1 MKLGL
6 TEKQYNHLLTLI
18 SETELEEQSEPP
30 AAEPEKGTSDKQA
43 GGQGYP
49 EVGKWES
56 GVTRGPGNQVG
67 ITKWSDVVGS
77 KLTRSKGNQL
87 KEQST
92 PNLIPIGDNYN
103 KLFKGKEKPTPPI
116 PAIEKY
122 PNNQQMDKNGNI
134 TYPYE
139 KKNMEGNYLYWYY
152 KSPIKSIADVGF
164 QDKLN
169 IKYRQDLNSWMISN
183 MNMTLEDWERYH
195 GRKSKSGKNVPK
207 GFNPDLYDE
216 YLSKEQD
223 LRKRATDMLKKT
235 ISGDPKD
242 KQKYDNII
250 KQLDNLKKEYS
261 NSEFSYGITK
271 DELNQ
276 YNEKKKLIDDYYG
289 NMLKS
294 IGGGNNSQSILE
306 PIKKD
311 NTYIPKNINIPNQID
326 TSNQY
331 NLIKK
336 EWSEQLKTLDLLFGK
351 DNWTKDVSILGQ
363 EFDRIWDK
371 WGSVIQIIGNIA
383 IIAVSGGIAGV
394 VEGAAGAIG
403 FTVSSGALRA
413 AAPYVADSVFN
424 TLIGTYESS
433 RGKNEE
439 ALISFLCA
447 MVPYVTYGKNIG
459 KVSIETAE
467 GLSKK
472 IILNKF
478 DTKESMDRFIKSL
491 TPEER
496 YIFRET
502 MSLPKE
508 TIKTNFDLAVK
519 QIGKTI
525 KGAGLKIPKAG
536 ISIWGPLLSKQLSVE
551 GGIPVSAAI
560 INALFKFIQN
570 NEMINL
576 SSDDLIKTRQYL
588 DGKLKNSSPPT
599 TMMISDKIV
608 EGMGNGS
615 IKTFFDVKNVVNEM
629 IYNEPT
635 DEDIDYL
642 NKKYGKYGLNLSKYK
657 KTKKVNP
664 ISSFSGLK
672 LNN

>member
-6 TEKQYNHLLTLI
+6 TDIQYNSLLTVLQEQG
-18 SETELEEQSEPP
+18 ETP

-49 EVGKWES
+49 QVGKWES

-67 ITKWSDVVGS
+67 VTKWADVVGS
-77 KLTRSKGNQL
+77 KLTRGHGNQL

-92 PNLIPIGDNYN
+92 PNLISNN
-103 KLFKGKEKPTPPI
+103 TKLFKGKEKPTPPI

-122 PNNQQMDKNGNI
+122 PNNQQMDKNGKI

-216 YLSKEQD
+216 YLSKEQSI
-223 LRKRATDMLKKT
+223 RKKATEMLTKSKQT
-235 ISGDPKD
+235 GDPKD
-242 KQKYDNII
+242 KQQYDNLV

-276 YNEKKKLIDDYYG
+276 YNQKKKEINDYYG
-289 NMLKS
+289 NMLKT
-294 IGGGNNSQSILE
+294 IEGGNNSQSLFE

-311 NTYIPKNINIPNQID
+311 NTFIPKNINIPNKID

-371 WGSVIQIIGNIA
+371 WGSAIQIIGNIA

-403 FTVSSGALRA
+403 FTVSSGAVRA
-413 AAPYVADSVFN
+413 AAPYVTDSVFN
-424 TLIGTYESS
+424 ALIGSYESS

-447 MVPYVTYGKNIG
+447 MVPYVTYSKNIG

-467 GLSKK
+467 GLSRK
-472 IILNKF
+472 IILSKF

-508 TIKTNFDLAVK
+508 MIKTNFDLAVK

-525 KGAGLKIPKAG
+525 KGAGLKVPKAG
-536 ISIWGPLLSKQLSVE
+536 ISTWGPLLLKQLSVE
-551 GGIPVSAAI
+551 GGIPISTAI
-560 INALFKFIQN
+560 TNALFKFIQN

-576 SSDDLIKTRQYL
+576 SSDDLIKTRQYF
-588 DGKLKNSSPPT
+588 DSKLKNLSPPT
-599 TMMISDKIV
+599 IMMVSDKIV
-608 EGMGNGS
+608 GGIGNGS
-615 IKTFFDVKNVVNEM
+615 IKTFSDVKNIVNEM

-635 DEDIDYL
+635 NEDIDYL

-657 KTKKVNP
+657 KTKK
-664 ISSFSGLK
+664 
-672 LNN
+672 

>member
-6 TEKQYNHLLTLI
+6 TDIQYNSLLTVLQEQG
-18 SETELEEQSEPP
+18 ETP

-49 EVGKWES
+49 QVGKWES

-67 ITKWSDVVGS
+67 VTKWADVVGS
-77 KLTRSKGNQL
+77 KLTRGHGNQL

-92 PNLIPIGDNYN
+92 PNLISNN
-103 KLFKGKEKPTPPI
+103 TKLFKGKEKPTPPI

-122 PNNQQMDKNGNI
+122 PNNQQMDKNGKI

-216 YLSKEQD
+216 YLSKEQSI
-223 LRKRATDMLKKT
+223 RKKATEMLTKSKQT
-235 ISGDPKD
+235 GDPKD
-242 KQKYDNII
+242 KQQYDNLV

-276 YNEKKKLIDDYYG
+276 YNQKKKEINDYYG
-289 NMLKS
+289 NMLKT
-294 IGGGNNSQSILE
+294 IEGGNNSQSLFE

-311 NTYIPKNINIPNQID
+311 NTFIPKNINIPNKID

-371 WGSVIQIIGNIA
+371 WGSAIQIIGNIA

-403 FTVSSGALRA
+403 FTVSSGAVRA
-413 AAPYVADSVFN
+413 AAPYVTDSVFN
-424 TLIGTYESS
+424 ALIGSYESS

-447 MVPYVTYGKNIG
+447 MVPYVTYSKNIG

-467 GLSKK
+467 GLSRK
-472 IILNKF
+472 IILSKF

-508 TIKTNFDLAVK
+508 MIKTNFDLAVK

-525 KGAGLKIPKAG
+525 KGAGLKVPKAG
-536 ISIWGPLLSKQLSVE
+536 ISTWGPLLLKQLSVE
-551 GGIPVSAAI
+551 GGIPISTAI
-560 INALFKFIQN
+560 TNALFKFIQN

-576 SSDDLIKTRQYL
+576 SSYDLIKTRQYF
-588 DGKLKNSSPPT
+588 DSKLKNLSPPT
-599 TMMISDKIV
+599 IMMVSDKIV
-608 EGMGNGS
+608 GGIGNGS
-615 IKTFFDVKNVVNEM
+615 IKTFSDVKNIVNEM

-635 DEDIDYL
+635 NEDIDYL

-657 KTKKVNP
+657 KTKK
-664 ISSFSGLK
+664 
-672 LNN
+672 

>member
-6 TEKQYNHLLTLI
+6 TDIQYNSLLTVLQEQG
-18 SETELEEQSEPP
+18 ETP

-49 EVGKWES
+49 QVGKWES

-67 ITKWSDVVGS
+67 VTKWADVVGS
-77 KLTRSKGNQL
+77 KLTRGHGNQL

-92 PNLIPIGDNYN
+92 PNLISNN
-103 KLFKGKEKPTPPI
+103 TKLFKGKEKPTPPI

-122 PNNQQMDKNGNI
+122 PNNQQMDKNGKI

-152 KSPIKSIADVGF
+152 KSPIKSIANVGF

-216 YLSKEQD
+216 YLSKEQSI
-223 LRKRATDMLKKT
+223 RKKATEMLTKSKQT
-235 ISGDPKD
+235 GDPKD
-242 KQKYDNII
+242 KQQYDNLV

-276 YNEKKKLIDDYYG
+276 YNQKKKEINDYYG
-289 NMLKS
+289 NMLKT
-294 IGGGNNSQSILE
+294 IEGGNNSQSLFE

-311 NTYIPKNINIPNQID
+311 NTFIPKNINIPNKID

-371 WGSVIQIIGNIA
+371 WGSAIQIIGNIA

-403 FTVSSGALRA
+403 FTVSSGAVRA
-413 AAPYVADSVFN
+413 AAPYVTDSVFN
-424 TLIGTYESS
+424 ALIGSYESS

-447 MVPYVTYGKNIG
+447 MVPYVTYSKNIG

-467 GLSKK
+467 GLSRK
-472 IILNKF
+472 IILSKF

-508 TIKTNFDLAVK
+508 MIKTNFDLAVK

-525 KGAGLKIPKAG
+525 KGAGLKVPKAG
-536 ISIWGPLLSKQLSVE
+536 ISTWGPLLLKQLSVE
-551 GGIPVSAAI
+551 GGIPISTAI
-560 INALFKFIQN
+560 TNALFKFIQN

-576 SSDDLIKTRQYL
+576 SSDDLIKTRQYF
-588 DGKLKNSSPPT
+588 DSKLKNLSPPT
-599 TMMISDKIV
+599 IMMVSDKIV
-608 EGMGNGS
+608 GGIGNGS
-615 IKTFFDVKNVVNEM
+615 IKTFYDVKNIVNEM

-635 DEDIDYL
+635 NEDIDYL

-657 KTKKVNP
+657 KTKK
-664 ISSFSGLK
+664 
-672 LNN
+672 

>member
-6 TEKQYNHLLTLI
+6 TDIQYNSLLTVLQEQG
-18 SETELEEQSEPP
+18 ETP
-30 AAEPEKGTSDKQA
+30 AAEPEKGTSDKQS

-49 EVGKWES
+49 AVGKWES

-67 ITKWSDVVGS
+67 VTKWSDVVGA
-77 KLTRSKGNQL
+77 KLTRGKANQL

-92 PNLIPIGDNYN
+92 PNLISNN
-103 KLFKGKEKPTPPI
+103 TKLFKGKEKPTPPI

-122 PNNQQMDKNGNI
+122 PNNQQMDKNGKI

-152 KSPIKSIADVGF
+152 KSPIKSIANVGF

-216 YLSKEQD
+216 YLSKEQSI
-223 LRKRATDMLKKT
+223 RKKATEMLTKSKQT
-235 ISGDPKD
+235 GDPKD
-242 KQKYDNII
+242 KQQYDNLV

-261 NSEFSYGITK
+261 NSEFSYGINK

-276 YNEKKKLIDDYYG
+276 YNQKKKEINDYYG
-289 NMLKS
+289 NMLKNLS
-294 IGGGNNSQSILE
+294 GENKLLSKLDRIGQ
-306 PIKKD
+306 D
-311 NTYIPKNINIPNQID
+311 NTYIPKKVNTVSETD
-326 TSNQY
+326 K
-331 NLIKK
+331 IKK

-351 DNWTKDVSILGQ
+351 DNWTKDVSVLGQ

-371 WGSVIQIIGNIA
+371 WGTVIQIIGNIA

-403 FTVSSGALRA
+403 FTVSSGAVRA
-413 AAPYVADSVFN
+413 AAPYVTDSVFN
-424 TLIGTYESS
+424 ALIGSYESS

-447 MVPYVTYGKNIG
+447 MVPYVTYSKNIG

-467 GLSKK
+467 GLSRK
-472 IILNKF
+472 IILSKF

-508 TIKTNFDLAVK
+508 MIKTNFDLAVK

-525 KGAGLKIPKAG
+525 KGAGLKVPKVG
-536 ISIWGPLLSKQLSVE
+536 ISTWGPLLLKQLSVE
-551 GGIPVSAAI
+551 GGIPISTAI
-560 INALFKFIQN
+560 TNALFKFIQN

-576 SSDDLIKTRQYL
+576 SSDDLIKTRQYF
-588 DGKLKNSSPPT
+588 DSKLKNSSPPT
-599 TMMISDKIV
+599 IMMVSDKIV
-608 EGMGNGS
+608 GGIGNGS
-615 IKTFFDVKNVVNEM
+615 IKTFSDVKNIVNEM

-635 DEDIDYL
+635 NEDIDYL

-657 KTKKVNP
+657 KTKK
-664 ISSFSGLK
+664 
-672 LNN
+672 

>member
-6 TEKQYNHLLTLI
+6 TDIQYNSLLTVLQEQG
-18 SETELEEQSEPP
+18 ETP

-49 EVGKWES
+49 QVGKWES

-67 ITKWSDVVGS
+67 VTKWADVVGS
-77 KLTRSKGNQL
+77 KLTRGHGNQL

-92 PNLIPIGDNYN
+92 PNLISNN
-103 KLFKGKEKPTPPI
+103 TKLFKGKEKPTPPI

-122 PNNQQMDKNGNI
+122 PNNQQMDKNGKI

-152 KSPIKSIADVGF
+152 KSPIKSIANVGF

-216 YLSKEQD
+216 YLSKEQSI
-223 LRKRATDMLKKT
+223 RKKATEMLTKSKQT
-235 ISGDPKD
+235 GDPKD
-242 KQKYDNII
+242 KQQYDNLV

-276 YNEKKKLIDDYYG
+276 YNQKKKEINDYYG
-289 NMLKS
+289 NMLKNLS
-294 IGGGNNSQSILE
+294 GENKLLSKLDRIGQ
-306 PIKKD
+306 D
-311 NTYIPKNINIPNQID
+311 NTYIPKKVNTVSETD
-326 TSNQY
+326 K
-331 NLIKK
+331 IKK
-336 EWSEQLKTLDLLFGK
+336 EWSDELKKLDLLFGK
-351 DNWTKDVSILGQ
+351 DNWIKDVSILGQ

-371 WGSVIQIIGNIA
+371 WGTTIQIIGNIA
-383 IIAVSGGIAGV
+383 IIAVSGGIAGM
-394 VEGAAGAIG
+394 VEGTAGAIG
-403 FTVSSGALRA
+403 FTLSSGALRA
-413 AAPYVADSVFN
+413 AAPYVADSTFN
-424 TLIGTYESS
+424 ALIGAYESS

-447 MVPYVTYGKNIG
+447 MVPYVSYSKNIG

-467 GLSKK
+467 GLSRK
-472 IILNKF
+472 IILGKF
-478 DTKESMDRFIKSL
+478 DTREGMDTFIKSL

-508 TIKTNFDLAVK
+508 MIKRNFDLA
-519 QIGKTI
+519 IKTVS
-525 KGAGLKIPKAG
+525 KVVGNEGLKIPKAG
-536 ISIWGPLLSKQLSVE
+536 ISIWGPKILKQIGIE
-551 GGIPVSAAI
+551 GGVPLSGI
-560 INALFKFIQN
+560 IVNSLFKIITNDYGHIYTSDELLEVKKFLKSLKTLNNIELLTKSGQVLSDLKNQN
-570 NEMINL
+570 ISKVNKP
-576 SSDDLIKTRQYL
+576 DLIKILSSR
-588 DGKLKNSSPPT
+588 LKNKEIPQ
-599 TMMISDKIV
+599 
-608 EGMGNGS
+608 
-615 IKTFFDVKNVVNEM
+615 DVL
-629 IYNEPT
+629 
-635 DEDIDYL
+635 D
-642 NKKYGKYGLNLSKYK
+642 
-657 KTKKVNP
+657 KVNKEV
-664 ISSFSGLK
+664 LK
-672 LNN
+672 TNIERIKNEK

>member
-6 TEKQYNHLLTLI
+6 TDIQYNSLLTVLQEQG
-18 SETELEEQSEPP
+18 ETP
-30 AAEPEKGTSDKQA
+30 AAEPEKGTSDKQS

-49 EVGKWES
+49 AVGKWES

-67 ITKWSDVVGS
+67 VTKWSDVVGA
-77 KLTRSKGNQL
+77 KLTRGKANQL

-92 PNLIPIGDNYN
+92 PNLISNN
-103 KLFKGKEKPTPPI
+103 TKLFKGKEKPTPPI

-122 PNNQQMDKNGNI
+122 PNNQQMDKNGKI

-216 YLSKEQD
+216 YLSKEQSI
-223 LRKRATDMLKKT
+223 RKKATEMLTKSKQT
-235 ISGDPKD
+235 GDPKD
-242 KQKYDNII
+242 KQQYDNLV

-261 NSEFSYGITK
+261 NSEFSYGINK

-276 YNEKKKLIDDYYG
+276 YNQKKKEINDYYG
-289 NMLKS
+289 NMLKNLS
-294 IGGGNNSQSILE
+294 GENKLLSKLDRIGQ
-306 PIKKD
+306 D
-311 NTYIPKNINIPNQID
+311 NTYIPKKVNTVSETD
-326 TSNQY
+326 K
-331 NLIKK
+331 IKK

-351 DNWTKDVSILGQ
+351 DNWTKDVSVLGQ

-371 WGSVIQIIGNIA
+371 WGTVIQIIGNIA

-403 FTVSSGALRA
+403 FTVSSGAVRA
-413 AAPYVADSVFN
+413 AAPYVTDSVFN
-424 TLIGTYESS
+424 ALIGSYESS

-447 MVPYVTYGKNIG
+447 MVPYVTYSKNIG

-467 GLSKK
+467 GLSRK
-472 IILNKF
+472 IILSKF

-508 TIKTNFDLAVK
+508 MIKTNFDLAVK

-525 KGAGLKIPKAG
+525 KGAGLKVPKAG
-536 ISIWGPLLSKQLSVE
+536 ISTWGPLLLKQLSVE
-551 GGIPVSAAI
+551 GGIPISTAI
-560 INALFKFIQN
+560 TNALFKFIQN

-576 SSDDLIKTRQYL
+576 SSDDLIKTRQYF
-588 DGKLKNSSPPT
+588 DSKLKNSSPPT
-599 TMMISDKIV
+599 IMMVSDKIV
-608 EGMGNGS
+608 GGIGNGS
-615 IKTFFDVKNVVNEM
+615 IKTFSDVKNIVNEM

-635 DEDIDYL
+635 NEDIDYL

-657 KTKKVNP
+657 KTKK
-664 ISSFSGLK
+664 
-672 LNN
+672 

>member
-6 TEKQYNHLLTLI
+6 TDIQYNSLLTVLQEQG
-18 SETELEEQSEPP
+18 ETP

-49 EVGKWES
+49 QVGKWES

-67 ITKWSDVVGS
+67 VTKWADVVGS
-77 KLTRSKGNQL
+77 KLTRGHGNQL

-92 PNLIPIGDNYN
+92 PNLISNN
-103 KLFKGKEKPTPPI
+103 TKLFKGKEKPTPPI

-122 PNNQQMDKNGNI
+122 PNNQQMDKNGKI

-216 YLSKEQD
+216 YLSKEQSI
-223 LRKRATDMLKKT
+223 RKKATEMLTKSKQT
-235 ISGDPKD
+235 GDPKD
-242 KQKYDNII
+242 KQQYDNLV

-261 NSEFSYGITK
+261 NSEFSYGINK

-276 YNEKKKLIDDYYG
+276 YNQKKKEINDYYG
-289 NMLKS
+289 NMLKNLS
-294 IGGGNNSQSILE
+294 GENKLLSKLDRIGQ
-306 PIKKD
+306 D
-311 NTYIPKNINIPNQID
+311 NTYIPKKVNTVSETD
-326 TSNQY
+326 K
-331 NLIKK
+331 IKK

-351 DNWTKDVSILGQ
+351 DNWTKDVSVLGQ

-371 WGSVIQIIGNIA
+371 WGTVIQIIGNIA

-394 VEGAAGAIG
+394 VEGAAGSIG
-403 FTVSSGALRA
+403 FTVSSGAVRA
-413 AAPYVADSVFN
+413 AAPYVTDSVFN
-424 TLIGTYESS
+424 ALIGSYESS

-447 MVPYVTYGKNIG
+447 MVPYVTYSKNIG

-467 GLSKK
+467 GLSRK
-472 IILNKF
+472 IILSKF

-508 TIKTNFDLAVK
+508 MIKTNFDLAVK

-525 KGAGLKIPKAG
+525 KGAGLKVPKAG
-536 ISIWGPLLSKQLSVE
+536 ISTWGPLLLKQLSVE
-551 GGIPVSAAI
+551 GGIPISTAI
-560 INALFKFIQN
+560 TNALFKFIQN

-576 SSDDLIKTRQYL
+576 SSDDLIKTRQYF
-588 DGKLKNSSPPT
+588 DSKLKNSSPPT
-599 TMMISDKIV
+599 IMMVSDKIV
-608 EGMGNGS
+608 GGIGNGS
-615 IKTFFDVKNVVNEM
+615 IKTFYDVKNIVNEM

-635 DEDIDYL
+635 NEDIDYL

-657 KTKKVNP
+657 KTKK
-664 ISSFSGLK
+664 
-672 LNN
+672 

>member
-6 TEKQYNHLLTLI
+6 TDIQYNSLLTVLQEQG
-18 SETELEEQSEPP
+18 ETP
-30 AAEPEKGTSDKQA
+30 AAEPEKGTSDKQS

-49 EVGKWES
+49 AVGKWES

-67 ITKWSDVVGS
+67 VTKWSDVVGA
-77 KLTRSKGNQL
+77 KLTRGKANQL

-92 PNLIPIGDNYN
+92 PNLISNN
-103 KLFKGKEKPTPPI
+103 TKLFKGKEKPTPPI

-122 PNNQQMDKNGNI
+122 PNNQQMDKNGKI

-216 YLSKEQD
+216 YLSKEQSI
-223 LRKRATDMLKKT
+223 RKKATEMLTKSKQT
-235 ISGDPKD
+235 GDPKD
-242 KQKYDNII
+242 KQQYDNLV

-261 NSEFSYGITK
+261 NSEFSYGINK

-276 YNEKKKLIDDYYG
+276 YNQKKKEINDYYG
-289 NMLKS
+289 NMLKNLS
-294 IGGGNNSQSILE
+294 GENKLLSKLDRIGQ
-306 PIKKD
+306 D
-311 NTYIPKNINIPNQID
+311 NTYIPKKVNTVSETD
-326 TSNQY
+326 K
-331 NLIKK
+331 IKK

-351 DNWTKDVSILGQ
+351 DNWTKDVSVLGQ

-371 WGSVIQIIGNIA
+371 WGTVIQIIGNIA

-403 FTVSSGALRA
+403 FTVSTGAVRA
-413 AAPYVADSVFN
+413 AAPYVTDSVFN
-424 TLIGTYESS
+424 ALIGSYESS

-447 MVPYVTYGKNIG
+447 MVPYVTYSKNIG

-467 GLSKK
+467 GLSRK
-472 IILNKF
+472 IILSKF

-508 TIKTNFDLAVK
+508 MIKTNFDLAVK

-525 KGAGLKIPKAG
+525 KGAGLKVPKAG
-536 ISIWGPLLSKQLSVE
+536 ISTWGPLLLKQLSVE
-551 GGIPVSAAI
+551 GGIPISTAI
-560 INALFKFIQN
+560 TNALFKFIQN

-576 SSDDLIKTRQYL
+576 SSDDLIKTRQYF
-588 DGKLKNSSPPT
+588 DSKLKNSSPPT
-599 TMMISDKIV
+599 IMMVSDKIV
-608 EGMGNGS
+608 GGIGNGS
-615 IKTFFDVKNVVNEM
+615 IKTFSDVKNIVNEM

-635 DEDIDYL
+635 NEDIDYL

-657 KTKKVNP
+657 KTKK
-664 ISSFSGLK
+664 
-672 LNN
+672 

>member
-6 TEKQYNHLLTLI
+6 TEKQYNHLFTL
-18 SETELEEQSEPP
+18 LKEQGEPP
-30 AAEPEKGTSDKQA
+30 ASEPESGTSDKQA

-67 ITKWSDVVGS
+67 VTKWADVVGA
-77 KLTRSKGNQL
+77 KLTRGKANPL

-122 PNNQQMDKNGNI
+122 PNNQQMDKNGKI

-242 KQKYDNII
+242 KQQYDNLI
-250 KQLDNLKKEYS
+250 KQLDYLKKEYS
-261 NSEFSYGITK
+261 NPEFSYGITK

-276 YNEKKKLIDDYYG
+276 YNQKKKEINDFYG
-289 NMLKS
+289 DKIKS
-294 IGGGNNSQSILE
+294 LGGGNTQSILE

-311 NTYIPKNINIPNQID
+311 NTFIPKKINIPNQID
-326 TSNQY
+326 SANQIGE
-331 NLIKK
+331 IKK
-336 EWSEQLKTLDLLFGK
+336 EWSDELKKLDILFGK

-371 WGSVIQIIGNIA
+371 WGTAIQIVGNIA
-383 IIAVSGGIAGV
+383 IIAVSGGIAGM

-403 FTVSSGALRA
+403 FTLSSGALRA
-413 AAPYVADSVFN
+413 AAPYVADSAFN
-424 TLIGTYESS
+424 ALIGVYESS
-433 RGKNEE
+433 RGKKEE

-447 MVPYVTYGKNIG
+447 MVPYVSYSKNIG

-467 GLSKK
+467 GLSRK
-472 IILNKF
+472 IILGKF
-478 DTKESMDRFIKSL
+478 DTREGMDRFIKSL

-508 TIKTNFDLAVK
+508 MIKRNFDLAIKTV
-519 QIGKTI
+519 GKVV
-525 KGAGLKIPKAG
+525 GNEGLKIPKVG
-536 ISIWGPLLSKQLSVE
+536 ISIWGPKVLKQLGIE
-551 GGIPVSAAI
+551 GGVPLSGMIV
-560 INALFKFIQN
+560 NGLFKIISNDYGHIYTSDELLEVKKFLKSLKTLNNVELLTKSAQVLSDLKNQN
-570 NEMINL
+570 ISKVNKP
-576 SSDDLIKTRQYL
+576 DLIKILSGR
-588 DGKLKNSSPPT
+588 LKNKEMPQDVL
-599 TMMISDKIV
+599 DKINKEV
-608 EGMGNGS
+608 LKTNIER
-615 IKTFFDVKNVVNEM
+615 IKNE
-629 IYNEPT
+629 
-635 DEDIDYL
+635 
-642 NKKYGKYGLNLSKYK
+642 K
-657 KTKKVNP
+657 
-664 ISSFSGLK
+664 
-672 LNN
+672 

>member
-6 TEKQYNHLLTLI
+6 TDIQYNSLLTVLQEQG
-18 SETELEEQSEPP
+18 ETP

-49 EVGKWES
+49 QVGKWES

-67 ITKWSDVVGS
+67 VTKWADVVGS
-77 KLTRSKGNQL
+77 KLTRGHGNQL

-92 PNLIPIGDNYN
+92 PNLISNN
-103 KLFKGKEKPTPPI
+103 TKLFKGKEKPTPPI

-122 PNNQQMDKNGNI
+122 PNNQQMDKNGKI

-216 YLSKEQD
+216 YLSKEQSI
-223 LRKRATDMLKKT
+223 RKKATEMLTKSKQT
-235 ISGDPKD
+235 GDPKD
-242 KQKYDNII
+242 KQQYDNLV

-276 YNEKKKLIDDYYG
+276 YNQKKKEINDYYG
-289 NMLKS
+289 NMLKT
-294 IGGGNNSQSILE
+294 IEGGNNSQSLFE

-311 NTYIPKNINIPNQID
+311 NTFIPKNINIPNKID

-371 WGSVIQIIGNIA
+371 WGSAIQIIGNIA

-403 FTVSSGALRA
+403 FTVSSGAVRA
-413 AAPYVADSVFN
+413 AAPYVTDSVFN
-424 TLIGTYESS
+424 ALIGSYESS

-447 MVPYVTYGKNIG
+447 MVPYVTYSKNIG

-467 GLSKK
+467 GLSRK
-472 IILNKF
+472 IILSKF
-478 DTKESMDRFIKSL
+478 DTKESMDLFIKSL

-508 TIKTNFDLAVK
+508 MIKTNFDLAVK

-525 KGAGLKIPKAG
+525 KGAGLKVPKAG
-536 ISIWGPLLSKQLSVE
+536 ISTWGPLLLKQLSVE
-551 GGIPVSAAI
+551 GGIPISTAI
-560 INALFKFIQN
+560 TNALFKFIQN

-576 SSDDLIKTRQYL
+576 SSDDLIKTRQYF
-588 DGKLKNSSPPT
+588 DSKLKNLSPPT
-599 TMMISDKIV
+599 IMMVSDKIV
-608 EGMGNGS
+608 GGIGNGS
-615 IKTFFDVKNVVNEM
+615 IKTFSDVKNIVNEM

-635 DEDIDYL
+635 NEDIDYL

-657 KTKKVNP
+657 KTKK
-664 ISSFSGLK
+664 
-672 LNN
+672 